1 MTGFFKSATLPLLV
15 ASAAAIAAG
24 PLAHARTGFDGA
36 WSVVIIVERGSCDG
50 AYRYPLQITN
60 GRVLQGDEGPYTV
73 DGRVD
78 PRGSVSVN
86 VAQGDQRAHGVG
98 RLRGANGTGVWK
110 SPGGCAGRWEAER
123 RS

>member
-1 MTGFFKSATLPLLV
+1 MTRHFKFATLALLV
-15 ASAAAIAAG
+15 ASAAVIAAG
-24 PLAHARTGFDGA
+24 PAAHARTGFDGA
-36 WSVVIIVERGSCDG
+36 WSVVIISEQGSCDG
-50 AYRYPLQITN
+50 TYRYPLQITN
-60 GRVLQGDEGPYTV
+60 GRVLPGDEGPYTV

-86 VAQGDQRAHGVG
+86 VAQGDQRAHGTG
-98 RLRGANGTGVWK
+98 QLRGANGSGVWK